1 MKLILQLQS
10 SNELLKLI
18 NSDDWMCRTF
28 LFRLPQPEPRGGAR
42 LRTVAVVLR
51 MAAGGVDRARSCG
64 GAVRDAPFDAV
75 ADGASR
81 GGSGGGGLVV
91 VRGPSCGMYGAC
103 APPASMAVGGGGACR
118 GGAFPLVAGAAPCA

>member
-1 MKLILQLQS
+1 
-10 SNELLKLI
+10 
-18 NSDDWMCRTF
+18 MCRTF

-81 GGSGGGGLVV
+81 RSIGVDGVVGDEKGKWRISHFGSQKSSGSE
-91 VRGPSCGMYGAC
+91 RQ
-103 APPASMAVGGGGACR
+103 R
-118 GGAFPLVAGAAPCA
+118 GGF